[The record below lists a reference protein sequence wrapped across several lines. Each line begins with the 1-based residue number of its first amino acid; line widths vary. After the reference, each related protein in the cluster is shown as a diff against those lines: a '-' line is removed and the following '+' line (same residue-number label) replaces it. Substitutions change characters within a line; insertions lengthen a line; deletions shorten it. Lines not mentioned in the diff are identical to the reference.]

1 MANETYSRIDSDNK
15 DINYIQ
21 GQLESIILS
30 LSRRIID
37 LEKRLKKLEG

>member
-1 MANETYSRIDSDNK
+1 MANETYSRIDSDNE

-21 GQLESIILS
+21 GQLESIILA

-37 LEKRLKKLEG
+37 LENRLKKLEG